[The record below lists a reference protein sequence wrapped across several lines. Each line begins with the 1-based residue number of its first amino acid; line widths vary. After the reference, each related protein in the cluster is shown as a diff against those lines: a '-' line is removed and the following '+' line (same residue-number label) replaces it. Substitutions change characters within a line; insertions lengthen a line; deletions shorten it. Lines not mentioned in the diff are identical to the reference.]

1 MKKIGILL
9 SGCGVY
15 DGAEIQEAVLAMLAI
30 QEAGCEYVCISID
43 KPQYHVI
50 NHLDG
55 SEMNE
60 NRNMLIE
67 AARIA
72 RGSIL
77 KIEDAHPADL
87 DGLVIPG
94 GFGSAKNFTNW
105 AFEGPAGT
113 ILPEVKLLIINFLNV
128 GKPIAALCVSP
139 VVVAKALENSGID
152 SELTLG
158 STQEK
163 SPYSIADFHA
173 GIEKTGVKSIEKT
186 VEEIHIDV
194 KNKIITAPCYMMD
207 ASLVEIRKNIQA
219 AIHALIALT

>member
-1 MKKIGILL
+1 
-9 SGCGVY
+9 
-15 DGAEIQEAVLAMLAI
+15 
-30 QEAGCEYVCISID
+30 
-43 KPQYHVI
+43 
-50 NHLDG
+50 
-55 SEMNE
+55 
-60 NRNMLIE
+60 
-67 AARIA
+67 
-72 RGSIL
+72 
-77 KIEDAHPADL
+77 
-87 DGLVIPG
+87 
-94 GFGSAKNFTNW
+94 
-105 AFEGPAGT
+105 
-113 ILPEVKLLIINFLNV
+113 
-128 GKPIAALCVSP
+128 
-139 VVVAKALENSGID
+139 VVAKALENSGID